1 MDILKSSNVERVLFD
16 LFGAKRTKELMLN
29 LEKQNYYKLTQNEL
43 SKLKEIFLATFSSDD
58 EVSEVI
64 KKYSLENYI
73 MDTHTATCLKAYKE
87 FVYNKKVAVIHST
100 AEWTKFSVSIINSIK
115 GEIKKI
121 SDKEAL
127 NEIKNRFNLPI
138 PPQIEELFSAT
149 IKHSTVVEKDKITEE
164 IIKFL

>member
-1 MDILKSSNVERVLFD
+1 
-16 LFGAKRTKELMLN
+16 
-29 LEKQNYYKLTQNEL
+29 
-43 SKLKEIFLATFSSDD
+43 
-58 EVSEVI
+58 
-64 KKYSLENYI
+64 

-87 FVYNKKVAVIHST
+87 FVYNKKVQVAYST

-138 PPQIEELFSAT
+138 PPHIEELFSAT
-149 IKHSTVVEKDKITEE
+149 IKHSTVLEKDKITEE
-164 IIKFL
+164 KNEEYLLKIVYYFLALLFLCYQSYCILVQNSEKEDITVFCS